1 MVNLYV
7 ALGTVAPY
15 YNLVFVLVTVWLFI
29 ILFKYKNKK
38 TFMKPWYLLFVCVC
52 LFIFEEVITIARAA
66 GLTAIPH
73 HINAFFELGIIIIFI
88 YLLLLQKEHIK
99 IRYRSHHKSKSKK

>member
-1 MVNLYV
+1 MVDFYNS
-7 ALGTVAPY
+7 LGMIAPY
-15 YNLVFVLVTVWLFI
+15 YNLVFVLIVVWLFI
-29 ILFKYKNKK
+29 VLFKYQNKK

-52 LFIFEEVITIARAA
+52 LFILEEILTVLRAA

-88 YLLLLQKEHIK
+88 YFLLVQKEHIK
-99 IRYRSHHKSKSKK
+99 KAYKSRK